1 MEKRYQVFVSSTYSD
16 LKSERQTVMQTL
28 MEMDCIPAGMELF
41 PSIDEDQLEF
51 IKKVIDDCDYY
62 LIIVA
67 GCYGSLADDGVSY
80 TEKEYDYAVSKGIKV
95 IALLRNDLDEIPV
108 NKTDADHTKKQKLDL
123 FIDKLKTGRLVK
135 FWKDEKE
142 LAGLV
147 ALSLNKTIKQYPA
160 AGWIRGNSA
169 ITDEKIY
176 MELEI
181 LRKENCELKNKANM
195 SEKTNTSGINYYD
208 DINSIADFDSEYTF
222 KGKQKL
228 EGTSQYSDWEMKDT
242 QKNLFSAIAPYCLE
256 MLDDNESHKY
266 INLYFTNKQ
275 TNKIFISKETL
286 HTIKIQ
292 FMALGLISHD
302 GISWELSEKGKKEMV
317 KCRVIRKN
325 SITPAST

>member
-1 MEKRYQVFVSSTYSD
+1 MHNK
-16 LKSERQTVMQTL
+16 
-28 MEMDCIPAGMELF
+28 A
-41 PSIDEDQLEF
+41 
-51 IKKVIDDCDYY
+51 IKNTI
-62 LIIVA
+62 
-67 GCYGSLADDGVSY
+67 
-80 TEKEYDYAVSKGIKV
+80 
-95 IALLRNDLDEIPV
+95 
-108 NKTDADHTKKQKLDL
+108 TD
-123 FIDKLKTGRLVK
+123 
-135 FWKDEKE
+135 
-142 LAGLV
+142 
-147 ALSLNKTIKQYPA
+147 KTIKQYPA

-242 QKNLFSAIAPYCLE
+242 WKNLFSAIAPYCLE

-275 TNKIFISKETL
+275 PNKIFISKETL